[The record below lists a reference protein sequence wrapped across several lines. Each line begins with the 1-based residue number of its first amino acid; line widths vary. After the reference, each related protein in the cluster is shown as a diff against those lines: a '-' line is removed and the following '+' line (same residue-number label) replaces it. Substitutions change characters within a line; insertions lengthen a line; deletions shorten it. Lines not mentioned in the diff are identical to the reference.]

1 MSKTSDAEKFEERW
15 NSHID
20 ELEKLGMT
28 MSLEQFEAAVAASYS
43 SPECRMTMSLE
54 QFEEGD
60 YGEVKEHIEELKEL
74 VSKTAEELT
83 E

>member
-28 MSLEQFEAAVAASYS
+28 MSLEQFE
-43 SPECRMTMSLE
+43 
-54 QFEEGD
+54 EGD
-60 YGEVKEHIEELKEL
+60 YEEVKEHIEELKEL

>member
-15 NSHID
+15 NSNID
-20 ELEKLGMT
+20 ELEKLG
-28 MSLEQFEAAVAASYS
+28 
-43 SPECRMTMSLE
+43 MTMSLE

>member
-1 MSKTSDAEKFEERW
+1 MSKSSDAEKFEKRW

-28 MSLEQFEAAVAASYS
+28 MSV
-43 SPECRMTMSLE
+43 E

-60 YGEVKEHIEELKEL
+60 YEEVKEHIEELKEL

>member
-1 MSKTSDAEKFEERW
+1 MSKTSDAEKFEDRW

-28 MSLEQFEAAVAASYS
+28 MSLEQFEAAAAASYS

-60 YGEVKEHIEELKEL
+60 YGIVEDHIKDLKVL